1 MLDISRDKV
10 PKLETLKS
18 LIVQLS
24 EWKINQVSDYN
35 HSHINST
42 LQFQLYMEHTFKYR
56 GHETVWKDA
65 RFVLCIRV
73 ALYPEQC
80 TQSHYC

>member
-1 MLDISRDKV
+1 VDISRDKV

-24 EWKINQVSDYN
+24 EWKINQVFDSLFTMITL
-35 HSHINST
+35 H

-65 RFVLCIRV
+65 RFVLCIPV
-73 ALYPEQC
+73 
-80 TQSHYC
+80 S